1 MVIVTLLLLCMVV
14 LLLLNVIGPEPAQ
27 ATRAKRPSGSRREN

>member
-1 MVIVTLLLLCMVV
+1 MVIVTLLLLCMV

-27 ATRAKRPSGSRREN
+27 ATRAERPAGSRREN